1 MKEQN
6 ESVVN
11 YITEDI
17 LKDICHQLASKLF
30 ADEEPMGLYADY
42 DEAKLQGSL
51 ALPRQIVFGKE
62 LYEGLYRKAAV
73 LFYAI
78 NRNHA
83 FGNGNKRLSV
93 ASLVVFLYIN
103 NLDLQGNHG
112 ALRDKA
118 LWLAQTTDPIDM
130 VVDTLADWIEKN
142 SILRKN

>member
-6 ESVVN
+6 QPSVN

-17 LKDICHQLASKLF
+17 LKDICHEVASKLF
-30 ADEEPMGLYADY
+30 ADEEPMGLYSDH
-42 DEAKLQGSL
+42 DEAKLQASL
-51 ALPRQIVFGKE
+51 ALPQQMVFGE
-62 LYEGLYRKAAV
+62 DLYKGLYRKAAV

-93 ASLVVFLYIN
+93 AALVVFLYIN
-103 NLDLQGNHG
+103 NVQLKGSDG

-118 LWLAQTTDPIDM
+118 LWLAQTNDTIDN
-130 VVDTLADWIEKN
+130 VVDRLSEWIEGN
-142 SILRKN
+142 STSN